1 MKKNTLII
9 LLISLIVIVFVAI
22 YFGMPGSAVPLSFH
36 PIPVLAQTGPVVE
49 IVDTTVGYSS
59 LGTPYFYGT
68 VKSNTAVPVTAV
80 IGAGI
85 YDESGRMQLAGGYSE
100 GSITPYEQAQYTVP
114 VFNLH
119 NLPQNWEYRVYVE
132 DLY

>member
-9 LLISLIVIVFVAI
+9 LLISLIAIIFVAI
-22 YFGMPGSAVPLSFH
+22 YFGMPGSTAPLSSH
-36 PIPVLAQTGPVVE
+36 PIPVSAQTGPVVE
-49 IVDTTVGYSS
+49 IVDTAVRYSS

-85 YDESGRMQLAGGYSE
+85 YDESGRMQLAGGYSNV
-100 GSITPYEQAQYTVP
+100 SITPYGQAQYTVP

-119 NLPQNWEYRVYVE
+119 NLPENWEYRVYVE
-132 DLY
+132 DVY